1 MANTVIQS
9 RGLGKKFIINHA
21 AAPREGELFV
31 DLLVNRARSLGR
43 RMIGRPVQHDPGRAR
58 IEEFWAL
65 RDVSLSIAPGRMV
78 GVIGPNGA
86 GKSTLLRLVGGVGSP
101 SLTINAVGKI
111 TITNPIFVNNGLTF
125 RALGAVDVLAAR
137 AGRADEGLDDLVFGN
152 RDRRG
157 DLDHAFLIA
166 RAST

>member
-65 RDVSLSIAPGRMV
+65 RDVNFDIKAGELVSI
-78 GVIGPNGA
+78 IGHNGA
-86 GKSTLLRLVGGVGSP
+86 GKTTLLKVLSRITEPTEGRIEVFGRVN
-101 SLTINAVGKI
+101 SLQI
-111 TITNPIFVNNGLTF
+111 
-125 RALGAVDVLAAR
+125 
-137 AGRADEGLDDLVFGN
+137 GRAHV
-152 RDRRG
+152 
-157 DLDHAFLIA
+157 
-166 RAST
+166 

>member
-65 RDVSLSIAPGRMV
+65 QNVSFSLRHGEALALNPDYPDAHFYLAVTLEKLGLSQQEMARYFRVSPGSIAFWENRMRFHY
-78 GVIGPNGA
+78 
-86 GKSTLLRLVGGVGSP
+86 L
-101 SLTINAVGKI
+101 
-111 TITNPIFVNNGLTF
+111 
-125 RALGAVDVLAAR
+125 
-137 AGRADEGLDDLVFGN
+137 
-152 RDRRG
+152 
-157 DLDHAFLIA
+157 
-166 RAST
+166 